1 MRPVPRLEYPKEQ
14 QALYRR
20 ARRLE
25 WGTVAYMVSAAV
37 VLALTMGTSQA
48 MRTSFFDDLLSI
60 IPPLSFLITTKI
72 AQRPATPEFPYGQHG
87 AVSIGFLTSSLA
99 LLAMGAYLLIEAA
112 LKLLLVER
120 TTIGGVTLFGRT
132 IWAGW
137 LMLAG
142 LAYSMLPPIL
152 LGRAKHQLAPK
163 LHDKVLFA
171 DAMMNR
177 ADWMTGAATAIGV
190 VGVGF
195 GFWWA
200 DPVVAAVVSVDIIH
214 DGWKTLST
222 AVTDLI
228 ARRPEKTD
236 ASGAEPL
243 PDRVRSF
250 LESLDWVERAEV
262 RLREQGHVFFGE
274 AFVVPRT
281 VTDLPRRLEQAV
293 AEAKRLNWRLLELV
307 IMPVPRL
314 EDQPGREPTP

>member
-1 MRPVPRLEYPKEQ
+1 MRPVAQVEYPQEQ
-14 QALYRR
+14 QVLYRR
-20 ARRLE
+20 AQRLE
-25 WGTVAYMVSAAV
+25 WATIIYMASAAI
-37 VLALTMGTSQA
+37 VLAFTMGTSQA

-72 AQRPATPEFPYGQHG
+72 ARRPATPEFPYGQHA

-99 LLAMGAYLLIEAA
+99 LLAMGAYLLIEAT
-112 LKLLLVER
+112 LKLALVER

-142 LAYSMLPPIL
+142 LAYSLLPPIL
-152 LGRAKHQLAPK
+152 LGRAKQKLAPK

-190 VGVGF
+190 LGVGA

-200 DPVVAAVVSVDIIH
+200 DPAAAALVSADILR
-214 DGWKTLST
+214 DGSKTLST
-222 AVTDLI
+222 AITDLI

-236 ASGAEPL
+236 GSGAEPL
-243 PDRVRSF
+243 PARVRSF
-250 LESLDWVERAEV
+250 LERLDWVERAEV

-274 AFVVPRT
+274 AFVVPRSPS
-281 VTDLPRRLEQAV
+281 DLPRRIEQAV
-293 AEAKRLNWRLLELV
+293 EEAKKLNWRLLELV
-307 IMPVPRL
+307 IMPVSRLDDPR
-314 EDQPGREPTP
+314 GR